1 MSRWIAP
8 MVAILLLAA
17 HAGLAIDALWSASV
31 TFDETSHLPAG
42 MALVATGEM
51 RLNPQHPP
59 LVKLLAGLAT
69 APLEPHLPLRSAAYR
84 EGREWDF
91 GRRVLFAFG
100 NDSMALLRAGRL
112 PVVGLSVL
120 AGLAVFLW
128 SRARFGPAAGCFSLA
143 LYAFS
148 PTVLG
153 HAGIVTM
160 DAAASAGAMATLGL
174 WWVVQRRATSLL
186 RELGLGVALGCALA
200 AKFSTLF
207 LLPAMALTQL
217 VAGDF
222 HSAWKRLRPGQKEL
236 RSPAARC
243 ALRLRPWVV
252 ALPVAGLVIETAY
265 LWPDDPLRYL
275 HDLAFLHGDHPA
287 DYVYYL
293 AGEFRTGRFLAY
305 FPIAMAVKS
314 ALPGLAAMLG
324 GLALAAAR
332 PATWRDDVYL
342 WIPAAVWLGAH
353 CLLAD
358 DLGVRYVLPVY
369 PLLFTLAGG
378 LVPAALRLGRAGA
391 AALAIVAGAQ
401 AGTAL
406 LAHPD
411 HLSYFNPAAGGARA
425 GPRWLDDSNLDWGED
440 VYRLPAWLRERGIGK
455 VRLLYFGT
463 GVPEAYGVATEPLL
477 ASDWKVLPRPG
488 AYVISAHWLVH
499 GLYLAETEG
508 AKSDWLR
515 RYEPTDVLGGSLYLY
530 LFPERE
536 ATPIRGAGGGSP
548 GP

>member
-1 MSRWIAP
+1 MPRASRLVSRRLAP
-8 MVAILLLAA
+8 VAACLLLAA
-17 HAGLAIDALWSASV
+17 HAALATHALWSSSV

-42 MALVATGEM
+42 MAFVATGEM

-59 LVKLLAGLAT
+59 LVKLLAGMAT
-69 APLEPHLPLRSAAYR
+69 APLDPRLPLRSAAYR

-91 GRRVLFAFG
+91 GRRVLFAYA

-143 LYAFS
+143 LFAFS

-153 HAGIVTM
+153 HAGLVTM
-160 DAAASAGAMATLGL
+160 DAAVSAGAVATLGL
-174 WWVVQRRATSLL
+174 WWAIQRRGTSVA
-186 RELGLGVALGCALA
+186 REIGCGVALGCALA
-200 AKFSTLF
+200 AKFSAVF
-207 LLPAMALTQL
+207 LLPAMLVAQL
-217 VAGDF
+217 VAGD
-222 HSAWKRLRPGQKEL
+222 LRPSW
-236 RSPAARC
+236 R
-243 ALRLRPWVV
+243 RLRPWLV
-252 ALPVAGLVIETAY
+252 ALPVAALVIEAAY
-265 LWPDDPLRYL
+265 LWPEDPLRYL
-275 HDLAFLHGDHPA
+275 RDFAFLHGDHPA

-324 GLALAAAR
+324 GLLLAATR
-332 PATWRDDVYL
+332 PASWRDDVYL
-342 WIPAAVWLGAH
+342 WLPAALWLGAH
-353 CLLAD
+353 SLLAD
-358 DLGVRYVLPVY
+358 DLGVRYVLPIY

-378 LVPAALRLGRAGA
+378 LAPAALRTGRAGA
-391 AALAIVAGAQ
+391 AALALVAGAQ

-411 HLSYFNPAAGGARA
+411 HLSYFNPAAGGMRA
-425 GPRWLDDSNLDWGED
+425 GPRWLDDSNVDWGED
-440 VYRLPAWLRERGIGK
+440 LYRLPAWLRARGIRT
-455 VRLLYFGT
+455 VRLLPFGT
-463 GVPEAYGVATEPLL
+463 GVPEAYGVPTEPLL
-477 ASDWKVLPRPG
+477 PSDWREAPRPG

-499 GLYLAETEG
+499 GVYMAQTQG
-508 AKSDWLR
+508 AKSDWLH
-515 RYEPTDVLGGSLYLY
+515 RYEPADVLGGSLYLY

-536 ATPIRGAGGGSP
+536 AGALTPAGGGSP
-548 GP
+548 DP